1 MSLKLKTLLHC
12 FWRTYFIGANFNT
25 RGLQNLGLAYAMD
38 PGLKMLYPGPAELKQ
53 ARKRY
58 LSLFNSHPY
67 WVPLLVGYF
76 LFLESR
82 IAKGLLPA
90 QAMNKVK
97 NTTAY
102 TLSAI
107 GDSFFGGSVLVL
119 WSLVCCLV
127 LIQGWYW
134 LALLWFVFCF
144 LLLQAFRLLT
154 FWLGWL
160 RGLTFLQQLKGLNL
174 INWGQRVK
182 VLNAGLIVL
191 LWYNIYPLS
200 REGPLFLLVTALA
213 GGLVFLVYRRILFR
227 EVLLFLLVCAWL
239 LTMEFLNNPGRLP
252 WS

>member
-38 PGLKMLYPGPAELKQ
+38 PGLKSLYPEPGQLKQ

-90 QAMNKVK
+90 EAMNKVK
-97 NTTAY
+97 STTAY

-119 WSLVCCLV
+119 WSLICCLM

-134 LALLWFVFCF
+134 LALGWFVFCF
-144 LLLQAFRLLT
+144 LLLQVFRLLT

-160 RGLTFLQQLKGLNL
+160 KGLTFLQQLKGLNL
-174 INWGQRVK
+174 ITWGQRLK
-182 VLNAGLIVL
+182 LFNSGLIVWIWYEVYPFSKQGPFFAL
-191 LWYNIYPLS
+191 L
-200 REGPLFLLVTALA
+200 TALA
-213 GGLVFLVYRRILFR
+213 GAAAFVVYKRVVLR
-227 EVLLFLLVCAWL
+227 EIMLLLLVCAWL
-239 LTMEFLNNPGRLP
+239 AAAVLLSRTGVWP
-252 WS
+252 

>member
-1 MSLKLKTLLHC
+1 MPLKLKTLLHC
-12 FWRTYFIGANFNT
+12 FWRTYFIGANYNT

-38 PGLKMLYPGPAELKQ
+38 PGLKVLYPQPAELKQ

-58 LSLFNSHPY
+58 LKLFNSHPY

-82 IAKGLLPA
+82 ISKGLLSA

-107 GDSFFGGSVLVL
+107 GDSFFGGSVLVF
-119 WSLVCCLV
+119 WSLVCCLF
-127 LIQGWYW
+127 LIQDWYW
-134 LALLWFVFCF
+134 LALFWFIFCF

-182 VLNAGLIVL
+182 FLNAGLIVL
-191 LWYNIYPLS
+191 LWYEIYPLS
-200 REGPLFLLVTALA
+200 KESPFFVLVTALA
-213 GGLVFLVYRRILFR
+213 GGVAFLVYKRILLR
-227 EVLLFLLVCAWL
+227 EILLLILVCVWFFAAGVGY
-239 LTMEFLNNPGRLP
+239 NPINLP
-252 WS
+252 WG